1 MTLAFHNDPALAAMV
16 RAQVDAHTAADEIV
30 QGRYWENGKGCF
42 IGCLAHSD
50 SADKVQ
56 DLTGFPVMLTRIAEG
71 LFEGLDNATAKGF
84 PQAVIA
90 APPVGADLSLVPWQF
105 LHWCV
110 TDALRQ
116 YADPATQAAC
126 APAVR
131 VLADKA
137 QGVPV
142 TADAAR
148 AADAAARA
156 ADAAYAAAHAAARA
170 ARAADAA
177 HAAARAARA
186 ADAADATAAYAAAH
200 AAAHAAAY
208 AAAHA
213 AYAAARAAD
222 AAAARAAAHAAARAA
237 ADAAAY
243 AAAHAAAHAAR
254 KRQADK
260 LIELLAAA
268 PIKGA

>member
-1 MTLAFHNDPALAAMV
+1 MTIAFHNDPALAAMV

-50 SADKVQ
+50 SIDQVEN
-56 DLTGFPVMLTRIAEG
+56 LTGFLPMLTRIAENI
-71 LFEGLDNATAKGF
+71 FEGLDNATAKGF

-90 APPVGADLSLVPWQF
+90 APRVGADLSLVPWQF

-110 TDALRQ
+110 ADALRQ

-126 APAVR
+126 APAVQ
-131 VLADKA
+131 VLADKV
-137 QGVPV
+137 QGQPTVA
-142 TADAAR
+142 ADAAAYAAR
-148 AADAAARA
+148 AADAAAE
-156 ADAAYAAAHAAARA
+156 AAYAAAYAAARA

-177 HAAARAARA
+177 ADAADAAADAAYAARA
-186 ADAADATAAYAAAH
+186 ADAVYAAY
-200 AAAHAAAY
+200 
-208 AAAHA
+208 
-213 AYAAARAAD
+213 
-222 AAAARAAAHAAARAA
+222 
-237 ADAAAY
+237 
-243 AAAHAAAHAAR
+243 

>member
-1 MTLAFHNDPALAAMV
+1 MTLAFHNDFALAAMV
-16 RAQVDAHTAADEIV
+16 RAQVDAHTAADEII
-30 QGRYWENGKGCF
+30 QGKYWENGKGCF
-42 IGCLAHSD
+42 IGCLAHSSD
-50 SADKVQ
+50 TDKVQ
-56 DLTGFPVMLTRIAEG
+56 ELTGFPIMLTRIAESI
-71 LFEGLDNATAKGF
+71 FEGLDNATAKGF

-126 APAVR
+126 APAVQL
-131 VLADKA
+131 LADKA
-137 QGVPV
+137 QGLPV
-142 TADAAR
+142 VAADAAR
-148 AADAAARA
+148 AA
-156 ADAAYAAAHAAARA
+156 Y
-170 ARAADAA
+170 
-177 HAAARAARA
+177 
-186 ADAADATAAYAAAH
+186 
-200 AAAHAAAY
+200 AAAY
-208 AAAHA
+208 AADAAAYAADA

-222 AAAARAAAHAAARAA
+222 AARDAADAARA
-237 ADAAAY
+237 AAAY
-243 AAAHAAAHAAR
+243 AAAYAADAAR